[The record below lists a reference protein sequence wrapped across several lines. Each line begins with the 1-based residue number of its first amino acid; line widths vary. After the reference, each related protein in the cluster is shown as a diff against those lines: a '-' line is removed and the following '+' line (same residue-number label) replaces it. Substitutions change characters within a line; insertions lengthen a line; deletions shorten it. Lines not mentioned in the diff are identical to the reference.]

1 MYLLTEVLINV
12 FATRHECGS
21 IMQPCHMELTLSED
35 GNTFE
40 GQQEGLWNFCRLHHD
55 NASA

>member
-12 FATRHECGS
+12 FATRHECWS
-21 IMQPCHMELTLSED
+21 IVQPCHMELTLSED

-40 GQQEGLWNFCRLHHD
+40 GQQERIMEFLPT
-55 NASA
+55 AP